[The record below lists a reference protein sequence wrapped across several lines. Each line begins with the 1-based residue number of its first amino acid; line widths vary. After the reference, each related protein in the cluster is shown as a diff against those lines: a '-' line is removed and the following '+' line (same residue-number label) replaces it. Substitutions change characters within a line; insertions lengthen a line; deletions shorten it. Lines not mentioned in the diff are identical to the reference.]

1 LATVGPKSIA
11 SPRRFQPSEFQQAQ
25 GYRPSQEHLLK
36 IVSLI
41 ARILL
46 GALFVFAGSNHL
58 FNFFGKQ
65 PLPPGP
71 AGQFIGAMVETG
83 YLNFIGV
90 MEVIGG
96 LLLLVN
102 QFVPIGLTIL
112 GPLVVNIF
120 VINALIA
127 PRALP
132 VAILAALFWVVGAW
146 PFRFLFFP
154 ILGRKPA
161 A

>member
-1 LATVGPKSIA
+1 
-11 SPRRFQPSEFQQAQ
+11 
-25 GYRPSQEHLLK
+25 LK

-71 AGQFIGAMVETG
+71 AGELVGGMINTG

-96 LLLLVN
+96 LLLIVN
-102 QFVPIGLTIL
+102 QFVPLGLTIL
-112 GPLVVNIF
+112 GPLVVNIL

-127 PRALP
+127 PKAAP
-132 VAILAALFWVVGAW
+132 VAVVMVIFWIIGAW
-146 PFRFLFFP
+146 PFRPVFFP
-154 ILGRKPA
+154 ILQRKPA
-161 A
+161 P

>member
-1 LATVGPKSIA
+1 M
-11 SPRRFQPSEFQQAQ
+11 
-25 GYRPSQEHLLK
+25 K

-46 GALFVFAGSNHL
+46 AAVFVFAGSNHL

-71 AGQFIGAMVETG
+71 AGQLIGGMIETG

-96 LLLLVN
+96 LLLLAN
-102 QFVPIGLTIL
+102 QFVPFGLTIL
-112 GPLVVNIF
+112 GPLVINIF
-120 VINALIA
+120 VVNVLIA

-132 VAILAALFWVVGAW
+132 AAILMALFWVVGAW
-146 PFRFLFFP
+146 PFRSLFFP
-154 ILGRKPA
+154 ILQRKPA
-161 A
+161 V

>member
-1 LATVGPKSIA
+1 M
-11 SPRRFQPSEFQQAQ
+11 
-25 GYRPSQEHLLK
+25 K

-58 FNFFGKQ
+58 FNFMGKQ

-71 AGQFIGAMVETG
+71 AGQLVGGMMETG
-83 YLNFIGV
+83 YLTFIGA

-96 LLLLVN
+96 LLVIVN
-102 QFVPIGLTIL
+102 QFVPLGLTIL
-112 GPLVVNIF
+112 GPLIVNIL

-127 PRALP
+127 PKALP
-132 VAILAALFWVVGAW
+132 LAIIMVVFWIVGAW
-146 PFRFLFFP
+146 PFRPVFFP
-154 ILGRKPA
+154 ILQRKPA
-161 A
+161 N